1 MAKTGTIAAVVVIV
15 VIVAAAAVLLS
26 MQGTPS
32 QTTVTTTATTTETT
46 TTATTTT
53 TEQFKLA
60 LMLPDVI
67 TDLTWNGPAY
77 QAATRLQADG
87 IISSY
92 SYTEQVQ
99 VPDAVR
105 IASGYANE
113 GYDLIVQHGAQFV
126 DTTREAAEANPDSYF
141 VTTALPVT
149 GYPSNAAT
157 TWVYLEEAY
166 YQLGILAGRMTQSN
180 VVGILSPLEIPG
192 ITEWCKGFK
201 LGVHSVNP
209 SATVLYAVTGSF
221 MDATLGKE
229 AALGMIEAGA
239 DFLAPMTDGPA
250 LGAIL
255 AAGESTG
262 VYVFGNEGDTHA
274 INPSVVVSSAIW
286 DSYSAYKQI
295 VLDIKAGT
303 FKTAYAADT
312 STGGSTITPFYA
324 LKDDIPQSVIDEMN
338 TAKQKII
345 SGEINVKELVA
356 DVTL

>member
-1 MAKTGTIAAVVVIV
+1 MKTGTITAIVVIV
-15 VIVAAAAVLLS
+15 VIVAAAAVLLG

-32 QTTVTTTATTTETT
+32 TTTVTST

-53 TEQFKLA
+53 TTATTTSAEEFKVA

-77 QAATRLQADG
+77 QAVSRMAGEGTIDG
-87 IISSY
+87 F

-105 IASGYANE
+105 IAGGYADD
-113 GYDLIVQHGAQFV
+113 GYNMIIQHGAQFV
-126 DTTREAAEANPDSYF
+126 DTTIEAAEANPNSYF
-141 VTTALPVT
+141 VGTGLPVT
-149 GYPSNAAT
+149 GLPANAAT
-157 TWVYLEEAY
+157 CWVYLEEAY
-166 YQLGILAGRMTQSN
+166 YQLGILAGRMTTTD
-180 VVGILSPLEIPG
+180 VVGILSPLEVPG

-201 LGVHSVNP
+201 LGVQSVNP
-209 SATVLYAVTGSF
+209 TCTVLYAVTGSF

-229 AALGMIEAGA
+229 AATTMIEAGA

-255 AAGESTG
+255 AAGETTG

-274 INPSVVVSSAIW
+274 LNPNVVVSSAIW
-286 DSYSAYKQI
+286 DSYAAYKEI

-303 FKTAYAADT
+303 FMNTYSANTA
-312 STGGSTITPFYA
+312 SGGSTITPFYA
-324 LKDDIPQSVIDEMN
+324 LNADIPQSVIDEMN
-338 TAKQKII
+338 AAKEDIANGTI
-345 SGEINVKELVA
+345 DVTELVQ

>member
-1 MAKTGTIAAVVVIV
+1 MAKTVTIAAIVVIV
-15 VIVAAAAVLLS
+15 VIVAAAAVLM

-32 QTTVTTTATTTETT
+32 TTTVTST

-53 TEQFKLA
+53 TTSTTTEEFKVA

-77 QAATRLQADG
+77 QAVSRLAAEETIDAF
-87 IISSY
+87 

-105 IASGYANE
+105 IASGYAE
-113 GYDLIVQHGAQFV
+113 DGYNMVIQHGSQFV
-126 DTTREAAEANPDSYF
+126 DTTIEAATANPDSYF
-141 VTTALPVT
+141 VGTGLPVADL
-149 GYPSNAAT
+149 PANAAT
-157 TWVYLEEAY
+157 CWVYLEEAY
-166 YQLGILAGRMTQSN
+166 YQLGILAGRMTTTD
-180 VVGILSPLEIPG
+180 VVGILSPLEVPG

-201 LGVHSVNP
+201 LGVLSVNP
-209 SATVLYAVTGSF
+209 SCTVLYAVTGSF

-229 AALGMIEAGA
+229 AATSMIEAGA

-255 AAGESTG
+255 AAGETTG

-274 INPSVVVSSAIW
+274 LNPNVVVSSAIW
-286 DSYSAYKQI
+286 DSYAAYKEI
-295 VLDIKAGT
+295 VLDIKAGSFQNT
-303 FKTAYAADT
+303 YSANTA
-312 STGGSTITPFYA
+312 SGGSTITPFYA
-324 LKDDIPQSVIDEMN
+324 LSADIPQSVIDEMDA
-338 TAKQKII
+338 AKEDIAN
-345 SGEINVKELVA
+345 GTINVTELLQ